1 MPTERNPKTSKHFNT
16 PRPKAFM
23 GKSIVLVGK
32 RNEKIV
38 EEVTKDLE
46 IDVFFFGIETNLDT
60 FLEMLE
66 GYETLIFVASLG
78 SWEGEAVLEIAKRC
92 KAKATFFCVTRGGTI
107 EEIITS
113 RSQADKILTVFPEF
127 RGAIISE
134 EIPFGAKVEALK
146 LLLD

>member
-1 MPTERNPKTSKHFNT
+1 
-16 PRPKAFM
+16 M

-38 EEVTKDLE
+38 EAVTKDLE

-60 FLEMLE
+60 FLETLQ

-78 SWEGEAVLEIAKRC
+78 SWEGEAVLEIARRC
-92 KAKATFFCVTRGGTI
+92 KAKATFFCVTRSGTI
-107 EEIITS
+107 QEIITS
-113 RSQADKILTVFPEF
+113 RSQADEILTAFPDF

-134 EIPFGAKVEALK
+134 DVPFGAKVEALK